1 MKKYIVE
8 HDNRAS
14 YLTTGELAY
23 FINRRYSSFKLGESP
38 AQIES
43 KIIEHFDSMSFKER
57 FYYNDMVI
65 IGYTNK
71 EIRR

>member
-8 HDNRAS
+8 HDNRTS
-14 YLTTGELAY
+14 YLMTGELAY
-23 FINRRYSSFKLGESP
+23 FINKRYNSFKLGESP
-38 AQIES
+38 TQIES
-43 KIIEHFDSMSFKER
+43 KIIEHFDSVNFKEK
-57 FYYNDMVI
+57 FYYSDMVV

>member
-1 MKKYIVE
+1 MRKYIVE
-8 HDNRAS
+8 HDNRTS

-23 FINRRYSSFKLGESP
+23 FINRRYNSFKLGESP

-43 KIIEHFDSMSFKER
+43 KIVEHFDNSFKER
-57 FYYNDMVI
+57 FYYNDMVV